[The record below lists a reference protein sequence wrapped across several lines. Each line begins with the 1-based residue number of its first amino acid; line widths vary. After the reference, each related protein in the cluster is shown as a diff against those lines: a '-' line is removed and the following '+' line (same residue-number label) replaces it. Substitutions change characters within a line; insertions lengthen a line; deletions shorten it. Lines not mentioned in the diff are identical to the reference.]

1 MTKIG
6 SLIGQGME
14 YDMKGGR
21 EINSERPAADTQQKL
36 TQISLLP
43 FSTPPQECIE
53 LHVQEWSD
61 RSNVFPLVL
70 LLSP

>member
-1 MTKIG
+1 MG
-6 SLIGQGME
+6 SLIGQGIE
-14 YDMKGGR
+14 YDVKGGKGGR
-21 EINSERPAADTQQKL
+21 ERNSERPAADTQQKL